1 MIVAEGESDD
11 QVGWGWGGGRERQ
24 TGRQVARGFALE
36 GTVWMGVTAMLNLLY
51 RFFSSCFFSFPSNCV
66 SSCVLVVVSENLL

>member
-1 MIVAEGESDD
+1 MIVGEGESDD

-24 TGRQVARGFALE
+24 TDRQVARGFALE

-51 RFFSSCFFSFPSNCV
+51 CFFASF
-66 SSCVLVVVSENLL
+66 LLLLILFFPLCFFMCFV

>member
-1 MIVAEGESDD
+1 MIRWVGVGEE
-11 QVGWGWGGGRERQ
+11 GGRDRQ
-24 TGRQVARGFALE
+24 TGCKGFCAGGDGLD
-36 GTVWMGVTAMLNLLY
+36 GVTAMLNLLY